1 MTSDQQI
8 EANRKNALKSCGPKT
23 QLGKETVRLNALK
36 HGCRAQTIEVLPKE
50 KSAEFTRHVDA
61 WLDEFAP
68 ATPSERYFIRHAAT
82 LAWKLDRADRFEEA
96 MLAHRV
102 DETISACDDGCDGQ
116 VEEAAALV
124 LFDSSRQGEQLRRYQ
139 LSMHRELRKDLETF
153 SKLRRQAPTW
163 NPMGPIGANKP
174 ISDAPNK
181 PISDGTS
188 AAEKEAHAA
197 TLEPVSVSAPNK
209 PICSQPDAPN
219 KPISASELLSVSRE
233 NRGKRRPD
241 PTRLLKE
248 LRARARSKE
257 PAPDARRGKPVR
269 VTPETPLLS

>member
-1 MTSDQQI
+1 MTSDKQI

-36 HGCRAQTIEVLPKE
+36 HECRAQTIEVLPKE
-50 KSAEFTRHVDA
+50 KSAEFARHVDA

-68 ATPSERYFIRHAAT
+68 ATPSERYFIRHAVT
-82 LAWKLDRADRFEEA
+82 LSWKLDRADRFEEA
-96 MLAHRV
+96 MLSRRV
-102 DETISACDDGCDGQ
+102 DDTISACDDVCDDRI
-116 VEEAAALV
+116 EETVARV

-174 ISDAPNK
+174 ISDE
-181 PISDGTS
+181 TS
-188 AAEKEAHAA
+188 AAEKDGHAA

-209 PICSQPDAPN
+209 PICSQPDPPN
-219 KPISASELLSVSRE
+219 KPISASELLSLSRE

-241 PTRLLKE
+241 PARLLKE

-257 PAPDARRGKPVR
+257 PAPGTRRGKPVR
-269 VTPETPLLS
+269 VTPKTPLLS